1 MRSPPLTREEIE
13 AIEDSLSDP
22 EPLSASKGEFLDMI
36 MGDKKLK
43 DHIRRLDS

>member
-1 MRSPPLTREEIE
+1 MRSPPLTREEIA

-36 MGDKKLK
+36 MDDKKLK